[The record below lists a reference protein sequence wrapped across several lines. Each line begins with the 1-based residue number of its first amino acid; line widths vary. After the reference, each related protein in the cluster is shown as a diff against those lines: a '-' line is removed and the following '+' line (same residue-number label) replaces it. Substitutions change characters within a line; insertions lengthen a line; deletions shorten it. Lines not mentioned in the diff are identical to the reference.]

1 MTTLLQVGDL
11 APDFEVPVLLG
22 GVRRQF
28 RLSGQQGRQR
38 LVLAFYPANWEP
50 VSARQMVTYQLQR
63 EQFLPLQAEVI
74 AISVDHI
81 MNATAWERE
90 LGPFDFLLAS
100 DFWPHG
106 DVSRKYGVFREREPW
121 AGASERAV
129 FIVDKDGRI
138 AFRRLYPLDQ
148 VPDLEETLRAL
159 RGSL

>member
-1 MTTLLQVGDL
+1 VTTLLQAGDL

-28 RLSGQQGRQR
+28 RLSDR
-38 LVLAFYPANWEP
+38 LGKQNQVLAFYPANWEP
-50 VSARQMVTYQLQR
+50 VSACQMVTYQLKR
-63 EQFLPLQAEVI
+63 EKFLPRQAEVI

-106 DVSRKYGVFREREPW
+106 EVSRKYGVLREHEPW

-129 FIVDKDGRI
+129 FIVDKAGRI
-138 AFRRLYPLDQ
+138 AFSKLYPIGEP
-148 VPDLEETLRAL
+148 PDLQETLQAL
-159 RGSL
+159 HGV